1 MNQCINTGIFPEK
14 MKTAEVIPLH
24 KKDELNN
31 TENYR
36 PISLLPAL
44 SQILEKVII
53 NQLDQYFNSH
63 NIFCSNQYGF
73 RAKHS
78 TELAALHL
86 VDNITNQMDKGT
98 IPINIY
104 LDLSKAFDT
113 LDHTILLHKLHYYGI

>member
-1 MNQCINTGIFPEK
+1 MAYLAAK
-14 MKTAEVIPLH
+14 VIPLH

-31 TENYR
+31 IENYR

-44 SQILEKVII
+44 SKTPEKVIF
-53 NQLDQYFNSH
+53 NQLNHYFNSN
-63 NIFCSNQYGF
+63 NIFCSNQYSF

-86 VDNITNQMDKGT
+86 VDDIKNQMHKGT

-113 LDHTILLHKLHYYGI
+113 LDHTILLHKLH